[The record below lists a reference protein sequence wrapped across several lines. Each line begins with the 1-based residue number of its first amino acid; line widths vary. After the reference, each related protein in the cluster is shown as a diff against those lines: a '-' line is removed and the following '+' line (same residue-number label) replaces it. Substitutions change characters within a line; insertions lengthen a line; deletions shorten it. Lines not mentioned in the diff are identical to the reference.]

1 MGWDKEA
8 KVVSSE
14 GLNNKYPVDFELE
27 ESISSA
33 LKEGRKLSDKEKNF
47 IYDKLDFYKYVAE
60 KAKVPYTNEK
70 LLDLFQYGY
79 YKLDGE
85 ELKKALD
92 YKNRDGS
99 ELSKGRQAF
108 LYGEGAWV
116 MANIYKEGTTHIKD
130 PKFLENVDNV
140 MKLSRDYYEREKE
153 AIINM
158 PQGEHHGE
166 KRGAN
171 PSEVFED
178 IISKN
183 EPQEKSKGRGV

>member
-14 GLNNKYPVDFELE
+14 GLNNKYPVDLELE

-33 LKEGRKLSDKEKNF
+33 LKEGRKLNDKEKNF
-47 IYDKLDFYKYVAE
+47 IYDKLDFYKYAAE
-60 KAKVPYTNEK
+60 KAEVPYTNEK

-116 MANIYKEGTTHIKD
+116 MANIYKEGMAHIKD
-130 PKFLENVDNV
+130 PEVLKCVDDV

-178 IISKN
+178 IMSKN
-183 EPQEKSKGRGV
+183 EPQEKSKGRGM